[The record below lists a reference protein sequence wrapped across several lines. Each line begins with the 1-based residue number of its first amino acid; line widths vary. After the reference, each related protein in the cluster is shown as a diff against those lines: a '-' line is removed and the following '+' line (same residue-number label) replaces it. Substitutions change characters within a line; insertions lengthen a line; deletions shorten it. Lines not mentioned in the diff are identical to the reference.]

1 MSDRNSLNILKTTIR
16 LLLGVFFIGTAVL
29 KLMSI
34 DSFEVYIYSF
44 GIVNFV
50 TTTFLSRL
58 LIFIELITGIG
69 LVLKIHFR
77 QIWWLAMLMM
87 VGFTLFLVY
96 TAIFRD
102 DSNCHCF
109 GDLIE
114 LDPTQSIIKN
124 IIVLVL
130 LLMIRKEQSHD
141 YKPLLRKCLVGLSLV
156 ISLVVSF
163 VLLPM
168 DVIYNR
174 IYSEKEEVNTMAF
187 YESLNDSIYFDFLKI
202 SPEKVDDTVIFE
214 HETRLMDLGKGRY
227 LINYAL
233 AGCKYCRTGAEKL
246 TLMVDRHQIPHDRVK
261 FVVGGSDEAISKFI
275 KLTGTEDYEH
285 WKIPASEFMSITFG
299 KFPLYVFIE
308 DGKVIKA
315 GDFRILDDEIFISL
329 QYYQD
334 IRQEI

>member
-58 LIFIELITGIG
+58 LIFIELLIGIS
-69 LVLKIHFR
+69 LVLKIYFKK
-77 QIWWLAMLMM
+77 IWWFTMLIM

-96 TAIFRD
+96 TAIFRN

-168 DVIYNR
+168 DVVYNK
-174 IYSEKEEVNTMAF
+174 IYSEEENVNSVAF
-187 YESLNDSIYFDFLKI
+187 YESLNDSTFVNLKN
-202 SPEKVDDTVIFE
+202 
-214 HETRLMDLGKGRY
+214 GRY

-233 AGCKYCRTGAEKL
+233 AGCKYCRIGAEKL
-246 TLMVDRHQIPHDRVK
+246 TLMVDRHQISHDRVK
-261 FVVGGSDEAISKFI
+261 FIVGGSDEAISKFI
-275 KLTGTEDYEH
+275 ELTSTSDYEH
-285 WKIPASEFMSITFG
+285 WKIPAPEFMAITYG
-299 KFPLYVFIE
+299 KFPLYVFVE
-308 DGKVIKA
+308 DGKIVTA
-315 GDFRILDDEIFISL
+315 GDFRILDDDLIEAL
-329 QYYQD
+329 Q
-334 IRQEI
+334 